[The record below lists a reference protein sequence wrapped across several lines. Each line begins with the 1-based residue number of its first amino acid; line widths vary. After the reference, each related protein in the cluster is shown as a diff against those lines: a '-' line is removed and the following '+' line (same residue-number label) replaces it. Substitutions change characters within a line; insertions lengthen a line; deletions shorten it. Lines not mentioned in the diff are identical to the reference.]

1 MSDDCKKYL
10 RVPTKEIFVRVARK
24 FGVSVLI
31 GLVPEDDQVMQKRLK
46 NIRKELERKAR
57 ARKQGQQESDDE
69 EDIDSQ
75 FTMARKPQT

>member
-24 FGVSVLI
+24 FGVSVLS
-31 GLVPEDDQVMQKRLK
+31 GLVPEEDQVMQKRLK

-69 EDIDSQ
+69 DDIDSQ